1 MRGVSSPTL
10 PRVSVYLESRY
21 RKLVRGLPQTTL
33 FCPKCK
39 DNPRKRGGCP
49 TCGGRGRLAE
59 DSVGDIVGRVLR
71 RTFQA
76 RDGKFH
82 GAGREDVDV
91 LMLGRGRPFVFEVVG
106 AKLTDVDLTAALADI
121 HAAAGGRIEVAPFQ
135 PCDRDRVVFW
145 KAVQLEKTYRARVA
159 LAGPPPVAPV
169 SLVGRTI
176 AIEQRTPQRVA
187 HRRGDTVR
195 VRWVEVRAVEAR
207 SELAFDLDLR
217 CAHGTYVKEW
227 ISGDAGRTTP
237 SLASL
242 LEVGA
247 VCELLDVLDVVD
259 VTEAAVRDDT
269 GGARPQGG

>member
-1 MRGVSSPTL
+1 MSSPTP

-39 DNPRKRGGCP
+39 DNPRKRTGCP
-49 TCGGRGRLAE
+49 TCAGRGRLAD
-59 DSVGDIVGRVLR
+59 DSVGDIVSRVLR
-71 RTFQA
+71 RVFQA

-106 AKLTDVDLTAALADI
+106 AKVADVDLTAALADI
-121 HAAAGGRIEVAPFQ
+121 HAAACGRIELAPFV

-145 KAVQLEKTYRARVA
+145 KAVELEKTYRARVA
-159 LAGPPPVAPV
+159 LAGRPPVEPA

-176 AIEQRTPQRVA
+176 AIEQRTPQRVV

-195 VRWVEVRAVEAR
+195 ARWVEVRAAEAV
-207 SELAFDLDLR
+207 SESTFDLDLR

-227 ISGDAGRTTP
+227 VSGDAGRTAP

-242 LEVGA
+242 LQVGA

-259 VTEAAVRDDT
+259 VTDSVVRDGVD
-269 GGARPQGG
+269 GAQPQSG